1 MSGHYAPPVDML
13 PMNVH
18 DVDEILRIEYK
29 VYSHPWSRANFT
41 DSINS
46 GYSCWVCRVGG
57 ELIGYYVVMM
67 AVDDA
72 HLLNISIAEKR
83 QGLGFGA
90 RLLRHAMFSARQSG
104 AATLLLEVRPSNDRA
119 LALYR
124 HFGFAQVG
132 VRRGYYPAS
141 SGREDAI
148 VMTHALLESAA

>member
-1 MSGHYAPPVDML
+1 MGGLFSPPVDLL

-41 DSINS
+41 DSIAS

-57 ELIGYYVVMM
+57 ELVGYYVVMM

-72 HLLNISIAEKR
+72 HLLNISVSEKR

-90 RLLRHAMFSARQSG
+90 RLLRHAISVACHAG
-104 AATLLLEVRPSNDRA
+104 ASTLLLEVRPSNVKA
-119 LALYR
+119 VELYR
-124 HFGFAQVG
+124 HFGFAQIG
-132 VRRGYYPAS
+132 VRRGYYPAD
-141 SGREDAI
+141 SGREDAL
-148 VMTHALLESAA
+148 VMTHPLVEVSA

>member
-1 MSGHYAPPVDML
+1 MGGLFSPPVDLL

-41 DSINS
+41 DSIGS

-57 ELIGYYVVMM
+57 ELVGYYVVMM

-72 HLLNISIAEKR
+72 HLLNISVSEKR

-90 RLLRHAMFSARQSG
+90 RLLRHAMSVARQAG
-104 AATLLLEVRPSNDRA
+104 ASTLLLEVRPSNVRA
-119 LALYR
+119 VELYR
-124 HFGFAQVG
+124 HFGFAQIG
-132 VRRGYYPAS
+132 VRRGYYPADK
-141 SGREDAI
+141 GREDAL
-148 VMTHALLESAA
+148 VMTHPLVEVAA